1 MWPNKTDALAYLDLN
16 ATAPT
21 KYAHVVLNN
30 LATEDAH
37 YANIIVG
44 PLPIDNVTTTWEPL
58 SYSFTKKSGGTVRNL
73 DADSKALYVDWIYPI
88 SASIADITL
97 DLWNASALGFE
108 NDTLAI
114 W

>member
-30 LATEDAH
+30 KATEDTH
-37 YANIIVG
+37 YADILVG

-58 SYSFTKKSGGTVRNL
+58 SYPFTKKSGGTVRNL
-73 DADSKALYVDWIYPI
+73 DADSDTLYVDWIYPI
-88 SASIADITL
+88 SASIEDITL
-97 DLWNASALGFE
+97 DLWNASALGLK